1 VDPSESTAGEM
12 TNGAAMAAYLGAAIG
27 AFAMGLVVMLSEAGI
42 FTAPS
47 LYAPAGGLSGR
58 TTIATVMWLIAWGA
72 LHQRWK
78 NRQVEA
84 RRSWLLALVL
94 IGLGVLFAF
103 PPFWGVIP

>member
-1 VDPSESTAGEM
+1 
-12 TNGAAMAAYLGAAIG
+12 
-27 AFAMGLVVMLSEAGI
+27 
-42 FTAPS
+42 
-47 LYAPAGGLSGR
+47 
-58 TTIATVMWLIAWGA
+58 MWLIAWGA

>member
-47 LYAPAGGLSGR
+47 LYA
-58 TTIATVMWLIAWGA
+58 LIAWGA
-72 LHQRWK
+72 LHRRWK
-78 NRQVEA
+78 NRHVEA